1 MSSLGAVSKGVSAA
15 VLSLLALR
23 LLSATAA
30 PTAGFS
36 MYPDGNPVIGQT
48 VQFTDTS
55 TGGPTTWTWDF
66 GDATG
71 GSNQQNPAHTYAA
84 PGTYQVTLTAGNG
97 SGSTQIVQQ
106 VVVTPLDTLQ
116 LNNKGDHPFVVKLT
130 ATNQHNNNVQGAGQA
145 IPQSDLFGYFSFPS
159 LTNNPSNPEVF
170 IKILDGR
177 PINGQYWV
185 FYGHLTDL
193 IYDLSVTEV
202 ATGIVKTYH
211 KDAGAQAPGN
221 ADTSGFLPS
230 PSPTPTPAGPTP
242 TQTPTPTPTP
252 GQSTTVNLVASNFQW
267 DFDTGSGSVGES
279 FTFHVGQPYL
289 VKVSRVGGTSHAFS
303 GVASLGWPGSSL
315 TSTLMINFT
324 PTSAQVGN
332 HFFGCTNSGCGSGHN
347 SPAMQG
353 GQVVVAP

>member
-1 MSSLGAVSKGVSAA
+1 MNFLGGLVKGVSGL
-15 VLSLLALR
+15 VVSLLAFGIIR
-23 LLSATAA
+23 PDAA

-221 ADTSGFLPS
+221 ADTSGFVAAA
-230 PSPTPTPAGPTP
+230 PSPTPTPGSATTWVVNVGSQAGAIAFTDVHSNNSVS
-242 TQTPTPTPTP
+242 TIHVGDTVQWVFQSSTMYH
-252 GQSTTVNLVASNFQW
+252 STTSGTCTSGGYYGGDCTADGNW
-267 DFDTGSGSVGES
+267 DSGY
-279 FTFHVGQPYL
+279 Q
-289 VKVSRVGGTSHAFS
+289 
-303 GVASLGWPGSSL
+303 
-315 TSTLMINFT
+315 M
-324 PTSAQVGN
+324 
-332 HFFGCTNSGCGSGHN
+332 
-347 SPAMQG
+347 SPAMYSHVFNTAGTFKYYCQAHTSSMTG
-353 GQVVVAP
+353 SVVVLQ